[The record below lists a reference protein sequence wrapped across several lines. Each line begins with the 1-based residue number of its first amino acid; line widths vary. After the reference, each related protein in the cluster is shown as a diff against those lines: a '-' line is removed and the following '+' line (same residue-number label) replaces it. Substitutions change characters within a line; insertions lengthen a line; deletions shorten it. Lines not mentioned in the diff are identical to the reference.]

1 MTCKVVMLVGVV
13 RAKGMGWPA
22 YRLAI
27 ATGPSEGGRY
37 AGYGT
42 PAGEL
47 GEVDVL
53 SYGGND
59 ERSAK
64 SEGLDEM
71 HRVVRIV
78 FRR

>member
-1 MTCKVVMLVGVV
+1 M
-13 RAKGMGWPA
+13 
-22 YRLAI
+22 AI
-27 ATGPSEGGRY
+27 ATGPSEGGRD

-71 HRVVRIV
+71 HRVYLWEEQSLVGRWTQ
-78 FRR
+78 